1 MPPTRRLREAL
12 LEPLHASVQEDL
24 AQITSD
30 GHAFPV
36 AEQQQV
42 AVAPSVGGGVLLCQL
57 QEAGRD
63 LADRRVGGRARQDAA
78 FSLGLARQQQQQEHA
93 DRLGLARAGRA
104 PDEAELRRAV
114 AARRRDAAQNGV
126 GLRVV
131 ELERGQFG
139 RHVGAGQIC
148 ACR

>member
-42 AVAPSVGGGVLLCQL
+42 AVASSVGGGVLLRQR
-57 QEAGRD
+57 QDAGRD
-63 LADRRVGGRARQDAA
+63 LADGRVGRRARQDAA
-78 FSLGLARQQQQQEHA
+78 YSPGLARRQQQQEEHA

-104 PDEAELRRAV
+104 PDEAELCRAV

-139 RHVGAGQIC
+139 RHVGAGLC